1 VTGEATTWLDAPP
14 PLPRVYARAAAGAR
28 SRRPRTL
35 PPSRL
40 GLRLPDAGRDRLAGY
55 DRVCGFR
62 LSDEVPPTWPHVL
75 GFPLQM
81 ALMARRDFPFALP
94 GVVHLRNVVVWA
106 GPLRTD
112 SALEVEVHA
121 EALAAHPKGTTVD
134 LVTQVRAADEPVW
147 WGRSTYLSRGRAAVD
162 TGDAAPAPAS
172 VEVDERQRA
181 LWRVPA
187 DIGRRYA
194 RVSGDI
200 NPIHQNALA
209 AKAFGFPAAIAH
221 GMWLQARLLSSYGP
235 TLPLAGGCDV
245 AFRSPV
251 LLPSSV
257 RLHDR
262 AVAPGAW
269 DVELRSVAGRV
280 HLSGS
285 IRPA

>member
-1 VTGEATTWLDAPP
+1 
-14 PLPRVYARAAAGAR
+14 
-28 SRRPRTL
+28 
-35 PPSRL
+35 
-40 GLRLPDAGRDRLAGY
+40 
-55 DRVCGFR
+55 
-62 LSDEVPPTWPHVL
+62 
-75 GFPLQM
+75 M
-81 ALMARRDFPFALP
+81 ALMAGRDFPFALP

-106 GPLRTD
+106 GPLRTG
-112 SALEVEVHA
+112 SALEVEVYA

-134 LVTQVRAADEPVW
+134 LVTQVRADDEPVW

-162 TGDAAPAPAS
+162 AGSGEAAPAPAP
-172 VEVDERQRA
+172 VEVDERPRA

-187 DIGRRYA
+187 DTGRRYA

-251 LLPSSV
+251 LLPSSL

-269 DVELRSVAGRV
+269 DVELRSGAGRV